1 MPHRVALC
9 TMGQPNRWPVPYSPL
24 CEKIIAEL
32 LERWPWSSRAALAAH
47 ALERGLVEMRERPYV
62 ASGAPM
68 VEWRKV
74 G

>member
-1 MPHRVALC
+1 
-9 TMGQPNRWPVPYSPL
+9 MGQPNRWYVPYSPL
-24 CEKIIAEL
+24 CEKLMAEFQ
-32 LERWPWSSRAALAAH
+32 ERWPWCSRAGLAGH
-47 ALERGLVEMRERPYV
+47 ALELGLMQMRDRPSV